1 MEVYVVYVSVRVVFC
16 RITAPPASTCS
27 VAGLVGGRPDLA
39 LSRQSNRREQTD

>member
-16 RITAPPASTCS
+16 RISAPPASTWS

-39 LSRQSNRREQTD
+39 LPRPSDRRE